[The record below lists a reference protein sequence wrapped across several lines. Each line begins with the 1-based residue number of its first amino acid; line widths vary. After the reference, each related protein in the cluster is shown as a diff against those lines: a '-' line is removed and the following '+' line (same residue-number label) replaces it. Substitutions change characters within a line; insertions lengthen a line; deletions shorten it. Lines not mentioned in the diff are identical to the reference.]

1 MNKNLGKFALVGLPI
16 IVSLILLWP
25 TYKAMDLE
33 NKEENAYATA
43 KLKHN
48 RADSLSVI
56 NKFKE
61 QYGDD
66 LKSAKDNKLKLGL
79 DLRGGMY
86 VTLEVDV
93 VQLLK
98 ESAQKEAIDGIFDEV
113 IEKTHNEAMNSSD
126 DAFKIFQNNFNLIA
140 RAKGKTLISYY
151 DLGNSKEVSEAKIIE
166 GLQKNINEAI
176 EQAQQVIRQR
186 IDKFGVSE
194 PNIQLQGNR
203 RIMLELPG
211 VKDQEQMRNLLQTTA
226 RLEFK
231 LVRNN
236 QNLAKS
242 FKKIDE
248 LLKAQA
254 MRKAGVMPDLTEAM
268 MPDTL
273 TKDSGAVKK
282 DPKNPYAGLTKE
294 QTQKQYKIDHS
305 FTSLFVTMYV
315 YGPEDGRKTQMVD
328 YTMDSPEGD
337 YIFRIEKDSM
347 DKFNEILERSDV
359 KGLLPFDM
367 EVAISAKSE
376 GGNNVK
382 QKNKI
387 EIFDIYGLKKESELV
402 GDVITDANKNID
414 PTTNAWIVNMSMNTD
429 GAEKWARITG
439 ANLKKRI
446 AIVLDG
452 RVYSAP
458 TVQSKITGGSSQ
470 ISGMANSEE
479 AHLLEIVLKAG
490 ALKAPVKIIEERVI
504 GASLGEDSIT
514 SGLNASMLA
523 FLLVVIF
530 MLMYYNKGGIIAD
543 VAVIINVLLM
553 LSVLTVLKGTLSLP
567 GIAGIILTIGMAVDT
582 NILVFERIREE
593 LHSGKTLRAS
603 IDVGFSKALH
613 AIIDSNVN
621 SFMTGLILYFMG
633 SGFITGFALTLMIG
647 ILTTLF
653 TAIVVSRAM
662 IEISISS
669 AGTTYFNFGQPSS
682 VK

>member
-1 MNKNLGKFALVGLPI
+1 MNKNLGKFTLIGLPI
-16 IVSLILLWP
+16 IIALILLWP

-33 NKEENAYATA
+33 KQEEHTYAAA
-43 KLKHN
+43 KLAKN
-48 RADSLSVI
+48 RADSLSLI

-61 QYGDD
+61 KYGEA

-98 ESAQKEAIDGIFDEV
+98 ESAQKEAIDDIFTEV
-113 IEKTHNEAMNSSD
+113 IDKTHYEALTSD
-126 DAFKIFQNNFNLIA
+126 EDAFKIFQRNFDAIA
-140 RAKGKTLISYY
+140 RPKGKSLISYY
-151 DLGNSKEVSEAKIIE
+151 DFGNSKEVSEEKIKE
-166 GLQKNINEAI
+166 GLQKNIGEAI

-236 QNLAKS
+236 QSLVRS
-242 FKKIDE
+242 FRKIDDI
-248 LLKAQA
+248 LKSQA
-254 MRKAGVMPDLTEAM
+254 MRKAGVMPDLNEAV
-268 MPDTL
+268 MPDSLKQDSTAKL
-273 TKDSGAVKK
+273 KNPKD
-282 DPKNPYAGLTKE
+282 PYAGLSKD
-294 QTQKQYKIDHS
+294 QAKIQYRMDHQ
-305 FTSLFVTMYV
+305 FTTLFVTLYA
-315 YGPEDGRKTQMVD
+315 YGTEEARKTQMVD
-328 YTMDSPEGD
+328 YTVDAPEGD
-337 YIFRIEKDSM
+337 YMFRIEKDSI
-347 DKFNEILERSDV
+347 DKFNEILSRPEV
-359 KGLLPFDM
+359 KNLIPFDM
-367 EVAISAKSE
+367 EVVIAAKSE
-376 GGNNVK
+376 GASAK
-382 QKNKI
+382 QKQKI
-387 EIFDIYGLKKESELV
+387 EIFDFYGVKKESELV
-402 GDVITDANKNID
+402 GDVITDAAKNID

-504 GASLGEDSIT
+504 GASLGEDSIA
-514 SGLNASMLA
+514 SGVKASLLA
-523 FLLVVIF
+523 FALVILF
-530 MLMYYNKGGIIAD
+530 MLLYYRNGGIIAD
-543 VAVIINVLLM
+543 LAVIINVLLI
-553 LSVLTVLKGTLSLP
+553 LSVMTILKGTLSLP

-593 LHSGKTLRAS
+593 LASGKTLRAS
-603 IDVGFSKALH
+603 IDVGFNRALH

-621 SFMTGLILYFMG
+621 SFMTGLILYFLG
-633 SGFITGFALTLMIG
+633 TGFITGFALTLMIG

-662 IEISISS
+662 IEISISK

>member
-16 IVSLILLWP
+16 IVAVILLFP
-25 TYKAMDLE
+25 TYRAIDLE
-33 NKEENAYATA
+33 KKEEKAYAEA
-43 KLKHN
+43 KLKTN
-48 RADSLSVI
+48 RADSLSII
-56 NKFKE
+56 NNFKE
-61 QYGDD
+61 KYGDA

-113 IEKTHNEAMNSSD
+113 IEKTHYEALSSD
-126 DAFKIFQNNFNLIA
+126 EDAFKIFQRNFDAIA
-140 RAKGKTLISYY
+140 RPKGKSLISYY
-151 DLGNSKEVSEAKIIE
+151 DLGNSKEISEEKIKE
-166 GLQKNINEAI
+166 GLQKNISEAI

-236 QNLAKS
+236 QNLVRAYR
-242 FKKIDE
+242 KIDE
-248 LLKAQA
+248 MLKNQSL
-254 MRKAGVMPDLTEAM
+254 RKNGVMPDLTEAV
-268 MPDTL
+268 MPDS
-273 TKDSGAVKK
+273 TKLDTAAKAKNPK
-282 DPKNPYAGLTKE
+282 DPYAGMPKE
-294 QTQKQYKIDHS
+294 QAQKQYKIDHQ
-305 FTSLFVTMYV
+305 FTSLFATLYV
-315 YGPEDGRKTQMVD
+315 SGQEDNRKTQMVD
-328 YTMDSPEGD
+328 YTVDAPEGD
-337 YIFRIEKDSM
+337 YMFRIEKDSI
-347 DKFNEILERSDV
+347 DKFNEIMSRSDV
-359 KGLLPFDM
+359 KNLIPFDM
-367 EVAISAKSE
+367 EVAIAAKAE
-376 GGNNVK
+376 GASSK
-382 QKNKI
+382 QKQKI
-387 EIFDIYGLKKESELV
+387 EIFDMYGLKKESELV
-402 GDVITDANKNID
+402 GDVITDAAKNID

-504 GASLGEDSIT
+504 GASLGEDSIA
-514 SGLNASMLA
+514 SGLKASMLA
-523 FLLVVIF
+523 FLLVVVF
-530 MLMYYNKGGIIAD
+530 MMLYYNKGGIIAD
-543 VAVIINVLLM
+543 IAVIINVLLI
-553 LSVLTVLKGTLSLP
+553 LSVMTILKGTLSLP

-593 LHSGKTLRAS
+593 LATGKTLRSS
-603 IDVGFSKALH
+603 IDVGFSRALH

-621 SFMTGLILYFMG
+621 SFMTGMILYFMG